1 MTKST
6 TIFALSSG
14 QGRAGVAIIRVSGA
28 AAREAVVALT
38 GKPPGLPRMLRR
50 CAIKSADGTI
60 IDDAMAVWFAAPKSF
75 TGEDVAEFHVHGGRA
90 VIVAALAAVNAVPGC
105 VPADA
110 GAFTRRAFDN
120 EKLDLTQVEG
130 LADLINAETE
140 GQRKQAV
147 RQFEGVLGTLYE
159 SWRVRLVRALA
170 YLEADIDFPDED
182 LPDDL
187 PDAVRDDL
195 VTLAEEMT
203 AHINDGGIGE
213 RTRDGFHAVIV
224 GAPNVGKSS
233 IINRLA
239 GRSAAIVASSA
250 GTTRDVVEVRLDVAG
265 LPVTLADTA
274 GLHESGDDVEREGIR
289 RSHARSANAD
299 LKIAVFDAT
308 TWPLRD
314 DATARLVDDTTI
326 IVVNKIDCMPSLND
340 TGAALLVSALD
351 GTGID
356 TLVDALR
363 RRVIASTESFVAA
376 PPLTRLRHRRAVDES
391 RSALGRARTAGETEL
406 CAEDLRLAARALGR
420 ITGRVD
426 AEDLLDVIFKD
437 FCIGK

>member
-170 YLEADIDFPDED
+170 HLEADIDFPDED

-363 RRVIASTESFVAA
+363 RRVIASTESFVSA